1 MPTPK
6 LTKEACLDFIYE
18 IYTCESMSQIAF
30 LIDTMPEALKEEV
43 KKRKKKATRAQLI
56 EDAHETQA
64 WIRNRRR

>member
-18 IYTCESMSQIAF
+18 LSTCESMAQVAF

-43 KKRKKKATRAQLI
+43 KKRKRKATMTQITA
-56 EDAHETQA
+56 DAHETQA

>member
-18 IYTCESMSQIAF
+18 LSTCESMSQIAF

-43 KKRKKKATRAQLI
+43 KKRKRKATMTQITA
-56 EDAHETQA
+56 DAHETQA